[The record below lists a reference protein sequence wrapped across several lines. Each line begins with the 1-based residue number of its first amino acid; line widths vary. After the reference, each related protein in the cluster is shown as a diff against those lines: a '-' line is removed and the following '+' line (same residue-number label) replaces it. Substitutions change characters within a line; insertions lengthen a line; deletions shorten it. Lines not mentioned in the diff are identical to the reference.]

1 MSLLVIILTLFSTF
15 CYAAFSSY
23 GDESEEFKPVIV
35 NIWKSK
41 VLNLLGKITVTIVII
56 PWIILEFG
64 IILITLLLT
73 YHPHESKDD
82 SSED

>member
-1 MSLLVIILTLFSTF
+1 MPLLVIILALFSIF

-23 GDESEEFKPVIV
+23 EDEEFRLTIV

-41 VLNLLGKITVTIVII
+41 VLNLLGKIIITIFSI

-64 IILITLLLT
+64 IIFVILLFT
-73 YHPHESKDD
+73 YHPYKAEDD